1 MRGCRAPQLSGAT
14 GSATECDTPTG
25 GRGVTSPIPQTTS
38 SRSSGVTNLTQ
49 HAIAPPS
56 AALGVAGAPAASVML
71 STLAVAAVTV
81 LNLAVSATA
90 RYFPYQDTTNHLARY
105 LLIDRYISGL
115 APSWVHVRALPTAY
129 VAVDAL
135 GAALVHVTSA
145 RATEGLLAGL
155 TLLALPLGLYALL
168 SAVAPAQ
175 RGWAVVGALLSLNWF
190 FLIGFLNYCL
200 GLGLAMMWLA
210 LWWPRR
216 STRAWST
223 RIALAAA
230 AGALLFVHM
239 TTAALLVVVAVEC
252 ALAVADAR
260 TRRGENESGLRAA
273 FRDARVPTAIV
284 IVLGVGVAWALTR
297 LGPHTSGGA
306 APVTEFRTIPMKIKE
321 LAAPFYAFSTTQM
334 IVLLGGYLTS
344 LAVFLGLTRPD
355 VRNVW
360 ILSSVALLLLYVASP
375 YAAIGVADVDV
386 RWILFACLLPF
397 CATGS
402 RGPVAPKRWLFLP
415 VIAGVANAALVAST
429 AHSID
434 HDLHDFRDAL
444 SSLPPGLRI
453 LPIVSDGDRYG
464 RVTPYRHFALWYVID
479 GSGRDGELFAGSRL
493 NDQFR
498 HFQVDDS
505 PYATGT
511 HWGTRDFDPLD
522 WSRIRDG
529 IDIVIQA
536 GSNARVRDILL
547 AHVHERARFG
557 EITLYDVPQTRH
569 PAR

>member
-1 MRGCRAPQLSGAT
+1 M
-14 GSATECDTPTG
+14 
-25 GRGVTSPIPQTTS
+25 
-38 SRSSGVTNLTQ
+38 TNLTQ
-49 HAIAPPS
+49 LALARPSPAPG
-56 AALGVAGAPAASVML
+56 AARARAAAVMA
-71 STLAVAAVTV
+71 STLAVVAVTAI
-81 LNLAVSATA
+81 NLAVSATA

-105 LLIDRYISGL
+105 LLIDRYMSGV

-135 GAALVHVTSA
+135 GAALMHVTSP

-155 TLLALPLGLYALL
+155 TLLALPFGLYALL
-168 SAVAPAQ
+168 TAVAPAQ
-175 RGWAVVGALLSLNWF
+175 RGWAVIGALLSLNWF
-190 FLIGFLNYCL
+190 FLVGFLNYCL
-200 GLGLAMMWLA
+200 GLGLALMWLA

-216 STRAWST
+216 ATRAWST

-252 ALAVADAR
+252 ALAIVDAS
-260 TRRGENESGLRAA
+260 TQRGDNESTLRAA
-273 FRDARVPTAIV
+273 FRDARVPTAMV
-284 IVLGVGVAWALTR
+284 ILLGVAVAWALTR

-306 APVTEFRTIPMKIKE
+306 APVTEFRTIPNKIKE
-321 LAAPFYAFSTTQM
+321 LAAPFYAFSATQM
-334 IVLLGGYLTS
+334 GVLLGGYLAS
-344 LAVFLGLTRPD
+344 VAVFLGLVRPD
-355 VRNVW
+355 VRRNVW
-360 ILSSVALLLLYVASP
+360 LLSSAALLLLYLVSP

-386 RWILFACLLPF
+386 RWLLFACLLPF

-402 RGPVAPKRWLFLP
+402 RGPVAPKWWLVVP

-429 AHSID
+429 AHAID
-434 HDLHDFRDAL
+434 HDLREFRDAL
-444 SSLPPGLRI
+444 TSLPPGLRI
-453 LPIVSDGDRYG
+453 LPIVSDSDRYG

-498 HFQVDDS
+498 HFQVDDR
-505 PYATGT
+505 PYSAGT
-511 HWGTRDFDPLD
+511 HWGTRDFAPLD
-522 WSRIRDG
+522 WARIRNG

-557 EITLYDVPQTRH
+557 EITLYDVPPTRAASALTLPSAH
-569 PAR
+569 PALR